1 MVGIY
6 CAVQPIVTI
15 VLGEVV
21 IALSAPPH
29 FGLSGANWADFGA
42 LAIFAGLALV
52 VFDPPR
58 SSTAAVGA
66 SDNGAG
72 ANGGEGSSDEGARSL
87 VGVSTLEDRLLVNH
101 VGSSE
106 G

>member
-1 MVGIY
+1 MGIY

-15 VLGEVV
+15 ILGEVV

-42 LAIFAGLALV
+42 LSIFAGLALV

-58 SSTAAVGA
+58 SGVAVGA
-66 SDNGAG
+66 SDGGAG
-72 ANGGEGSSDEGARSL
+72 GAAGEGGGVGGSVPTIVGA
-87 VGVSTLEDRLLVNH
+87 STLEDRLLVNH
-101 VGSSE
+101 AGSSE